1 MTVRGKP
8 GKPKTGFPPFPPP
21 LEIAARFPH
30 SHRFDSSS
38 YIRRRRTL
46 VRQKPP
52 HLRINDLEVGQNKLP
67 KWAEYSC
74 QTQQMF
80 DEEITVMTRWQ
91 AGAILISV
99 LFFAGTLVG
108 QVSTPDSGLTFSGLI
123 QVPNWTTSAA
133 GVDLSSYDPVNQV
146 LYYADRV
153 AHGVLAID
161 TKTNSVLG
169 WVP

>member
-46 VRQKPP
+46 VRQNPP

-74 QTQQMF
+74 QTQRY
-80 DEEITVMTRWQ
+80 TRE
-91 AGAILISV
+91 SR
-99 LFFAGTLVG
+99 
-108 QVSTPDSGLTFSGLI
+108 STESPCHATRRSCPSF
-123 QVPNWTTSAA
+123 
-133 GVDLSSYDPVNQV
+133 
-146 LYYADRV
+146 
-153 AHGVLAID
+153 
-161 TKTNSVLG
+161 
-169 WVP
+169 

>member
-38 YIRRRRTL
+38 YIRRRRIYKETTNL

-52 HLRINDLEVGQNKLP
+52 HLRINNLEVGQNKLP

-74 QTQQMF
+74 QT
-80 DEEITVMTRWQ
+80 
-91 AGAILISV
+91 
-99 LFFAGTLVG
+99 
-108 QVSTPDSGLTFSGLI
+108 
-123 QVPNWTTSAA
+123 
-133 GVDLSSYDPVNQV
+133 
-146 LYYADRV
+146 
-153 AHGVLAID
+153 HGVPKAEIARRLNIGRTSVRRILA
-161 TKTNSVLG
+161 
-169 WVP
+169 

>member
-30 SHRFDSSS
+30 SQRFDSSS

-46 VRQKPP
+46 VRQNPP

-74 QTQQMF
+74 QTH
-80 DEEITVMTRWQ
+80 T
-91 AGAILISV
+91 AAILRSDQCV
-99 LFFAGTLVG
+99 E
-108 QVSTPDSGLTFSGLI
+108 PSGGAF
-123 QVPNWTTSAA
+123 
-133 GVDLSSYDPVNQV
+133 
-146 LYYADRV
+146 RV
-153 AHGVLAID
+153 R
-161 TKTNSVLG
+161 S
-169 WVP
+169 